1 MLLNSTNLRKY
12 VLFLADYWAVLVC
25 LLISLHA
32 YVYLVHL
39 CVFMYEE
46 QELATVMCE
55 VVRKV
60 TQEIS
65 YIITLVCI
73 FEAHWLQ

>member
-1 MLLNSTNLRKY
+1 M
-12 VLFLADYWAVLVC
+12 
-25 LLISLHA
+25 
-32 YVYLVHL
+32 
-39 CVFMYEE
+39 CVGGGERE
-46 QELATVMCE
+46 QGLDAVMCE

-73 FEAHWLQ
+73 FEAY

>member
-1 MLLNSTNLRKY
+1 M
-12 VLFLADYWAVLVC
+12 C

-39 CVFMYEE
+39 CLFKYEE
-46 QELATVMCE
+46 QGLATVMCE

-73 FEAHWLQ
+73 CEAHRLQ

>member
-1 MLLNSTNLRKY
+1 MLFS
-12 VLFLADYWAVLVC
+12 ADYRAVIVC

-32 YVYLVHL
+32 YVYLAHM
-39 CVFMYEE
+39 CVFMHEE
-46 QELATVMCE
+46 QWLAGVMCE

-73 FEAHWLQ
+73 LEAY